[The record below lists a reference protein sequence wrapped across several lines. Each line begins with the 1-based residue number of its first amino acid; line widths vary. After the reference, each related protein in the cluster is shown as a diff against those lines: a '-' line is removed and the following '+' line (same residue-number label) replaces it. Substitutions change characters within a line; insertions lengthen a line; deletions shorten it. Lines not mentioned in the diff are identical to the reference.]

1 MERII
6 TLKSGGGGGD
16 GVNIRNNQKLTF
28 KLTKHWPRSCG
39 QKKTHRINMRI
50 DYAAKDSCPLKTP
63 PFSNTNSS
71 CWPDRRGHSSSW
83 TADVATKKSP
93 SACDI
98 MVKLLTEN
106 IKKYE
111 TRKFSAIKLCTPKEN
126 NWKYFVW

>member
-1 MERII
+1 
-6 TLKSGGGGGD
+6 
-16 GVNIRNNQKLTF
+16 
-28 KLTKHWPRSCG
+28 
-39 QKKTHRINMRI
+39 MRI

-111 TRKFSAIKLCTPKEN
+111 TRKFSALNYVHRKKIIENILFGTKYKIPADVVKLFN
-126 NWKYFVW
+126 S